1 MGLPGL
7 ASKGWL
13 GETGDTKDYEQTR
26 DVIILAQLGGRG
38 RSREAGQGGLAI
50 TQERLGP
57 GSRAGQR

>member
-1 MGLPGL
+1 M

-13 GETGDTKDYEQTR
+13 GETGGAKDYEQIR

-38 RSREAGQGGLAI
+38 RSREAGQGGLAK

-57 GSRAGQR
+57 GSRAG